1 MLNKIFYRG
10 FVLVALM
17 LVSIAIPRAQN
28 KQQILADTLA
38 STTTWECEFTL
49 MAIGEWK
56 DGKTTPELKTASLS
70 LGFQDVEAEEGS
82 ANTVG
87 GFGPP
92 HIITRLS
99 ATSLHFMQVSRE
111 GPLYV
116 TTIFAKESNPE
127 NFLAVHTRH
136 EFTEISLPGFTSKPE
151 QYYGECVVAE

>member
-1 MLNKIFYRG
+1 MFHQQLCRSSVDG
-10 FVLVALM
+10 RQ
-17 LVSIAIPRAQN
+17 IANCLPHVTA
-28 KQQILADTLA
+28 
-38 STTTWECEFTL
+38 
-49 MAIGEWK
+49 GEWK

-127 NFLAVHTRH
+127 KFLAVHTRH

>member
-38 STTTWECEFTL
+38 STTTWVCEFTL

-70 LGFQDVEAEEGS
+70 LGFQDVEAEET
-82 ANTVG
+82 A
-87 GFGPP
+87 
-92 HIITRLS
+92 
-99 ATSLHFMQVSRE
+99 
-111 GPLYV
+111 
-116 TTIFAKESNPE
+116 
-127 NFLAVHTRH
+127 
-136 EFTEISLPGFTSKPE
+136 
-151 QYYGECVVAE
+151 